1 MTATQ
6 TQYQAL
12 VKQATEA
19 KIAYDQGDLTMADA
33 EYDQLVA
40 EIAAAESEHPDWV
53 SGTSI
58 TEVIETTGDLPD
70 IEHAVPMLS
79 LDKVHEDVP
88 ALLRWLDGT
97 GTRAVEVQ
105 PKYDGMAVSAL
116 YDGGKLIHLATRGT
130 GTVGE
135 DITFAARQVRGL
147 PLQTD
152 ATARFEVRGEI
163 VMSAEDFE
171 EANRLRTEE
180 AERRAAERNEELR
193 KKGLPETAVARPKLF
208 VNKRNGTVG
217 AVRGSKGRAYDI
229 PVRLFAYDGVLAD
242 GTGVEDRELERA
254 GFIPATGIA
263 FEEASEQDIRVALDS
278 IERERA
284 RGDVDLDG
292 AVVKVTDRSLRAKL
306 GATGHHPRWAMAYKF
321 APEER
326 STTLLDVIWQVGR
339 TGVIA
344 PRAVLDPVFV
354 GGSTITYVTL
364 HNPNEIDRMD
374 VRIGDTVMVRRAG
387 DVIPR
392 IEGVLTSQRDG
403 TEAPIAKPTDCPQC
417 GGDIDTSEA
426 RWRCEDGA
434 VCGMGRL
441 IEYATGREAWDIEG
455 VGGTIA
461 SELTGVIVKV
471 SDLLSLPVERI
482 ADLPRRGAN
491 GQPVIT
497 KDGTP
502 SVVGM
507 TVASKIADQAEAA
520 RALPLHRHLTALGM
534 LSTGRRISKNLAS
547 HFGTL
552 AALRAATVEDL
563 AEVEKIGTVKAATIR
578 GELDRLSDDL
588 DQLEALGV
596 NLVEPKRAVADGG
609 PLVGKTVVATG
620 SFERWDRKSVGEAI
634 ESAGGKVGSS
644 VSKNTD
650 LLIAGEKA
658 GSKRAKAESLGVEI
672 VDEAEFAAMIG

>member
-1 MTATQ
+1 MSTRTE
-6 TQYQAL
+6 YQSL
-12 VKQATEA
+12 VQKVTEA
-19 KIAYDQGDLTMADA
+19 KAAYDQGNLLMADA
-33 EYDQLVA
+33 EYDELIAEVA
-40 EIAAAESEHPDWV
+40 ATESEHPEWV
-53 SGTSI
+53 EGTSI
-58 TEVIETTGDLPD
+58 TEVVETTGELPD

-88 ALLRWLDGT
+88 ALLRWLEGT
-97 GTRAVEVQ
+97 GTREVSVQ

-116 YDGGKLIHLATRGT
+116 YDGGKLVHLATRGT

-135 DITFAARQVRGL
+135 DITFAARQIKGL
-147 PLQTD
+147 PTEVIVPS
-152 ATARFEVRGEI
+152 RFEVRGEI
-163 VMSAEDFE
+163 VMNEEDFE
-171 EANRLRTEE
+171 EANRLRTEHGD
-180 AERRAAERNEELR
+180 RI
-193 KKGLPETAVARPKLF
+193 F

-217 AVRGSKGRAYDI
+217 AVRGAKSRDYDI
-229 PVRLFAYDGVLAD
+229 PVRLFAYDAVTDEGESIPDESLAK
-242 GTGVEDRELERA
+242 V
-254 GFIPATGIA
+254 GFVPATGID
-263 FEEASEQDIRVALDS
+263 FEHASDRDIKTALDS

-292 AVVKVTDRSLRAKL
+292 AVVKVIDRARRKRL

-354 GGSTITYVTL
+354 GGTTITYVTL
-364 HNPNEIDRMD
+364 HNPDEIDRMD

-392 IEGVLTSQRDG
+392 IEGVLTAQRDG

-417 GGDIDTSEA
+417 GGDIDSSEA
-426 RWRCEDGA
+426 RWRCENGA
-434 VCGMGRL
+434 ACGMGRL

-634 ESAGGKVGSS
+634 EAAGGKVGSS

-672 VDEAEFAAMIG
+672 MDESAFAALIGA

>member
-1 MTATQ
+1 MSTRTE
-6 TQYQAL
+6 YQSL
-12 VKQATEA
+12 VEKVTEA
-19 KIAYDQGDLTMADA
+19 KSAYDRGDLMMADA
-33 EYDQLVA
+33 EYDQAIAEVA
-40 EIAAAESEHPDWV
+40 AIESEHPEWV
-53 SGTSI
+53 EGTSI
-58 TEVIETTGDLPD
+58 TEVVETTTDLPD
-70 IEHAVPMLS
+70 IEHVVPMLS

-88 ALLRWLDGT
+88 ALLRWLEGT
-97 GTRAVEVQ
+97 GTREVQVQ
-105 PKYDGMAVSAL
+105 PKYDGMAVAAL
-116 YDGGKLIHLATRGT
+116 YESGKLVHLATRGT

-135 DITFAARQVRGL
+135 DITFAARQVWGL
-147 PLQTD
+147 PQEVSVLSP
-152 ATARFEVRGEI
+152 FEIRGEI
-163 VMSAEDFE
+163 VMDSEDFE
-171 EANRLRTEE
+171 EANRLR
-180 AERRAAERNEELR
+180 AEH
-193 KKGLPETAVARPKLF
+193 GDRPF

-217 AVRGSKGRAYDI
+217 AVRGAKSRDYDI
-229 PVRLFAYDGVLAD
+229 PVRLFTYDGVFLY
-242 GTGVEDRELERA
+242 GGEFEPHRMFQT
-254 GFIPATGIA
+254 GFIPADS
-263 FEEASEQDIRVALDS
+263 FEFEDASDDDIRSSLAA

-284 RGDVDLDG
+284 LGDVDLDG
-292 AVVKVTDRSLRAKL
+292 AVVKVIDRGLRTKL

-321 APEER
+321 APEEK

-374 VRIGDTVMVRRAG
+374 VRIGDTVLVRRAG

-426 RWRCEDGA
+426 RWRCENGA
-434 VCGMGRL
+434 ACGMGRL

-461 SELTGVIVKV
+461 SELTGAIVKV

-507 TVASKIADQAEAA
+507 TVASKIADRAEAS

-596 NLVEPKRAVADGG
+596 NLVEPKRAVAVGG

-620 SFERWDRKSVGEAI
+620 SFERWDRKSIGEAI
-634 ESAGGKVGSS
+634 EAAGGKVGSS

-672 VDEAEFAAMIG
+672 MDENAFAALIG

>member
-1 MTATQ
+1 MSTRTE
-6 TQYQAL
+6 YQSL
-12 VKQATEA
+12 VEKVTEA
-19 KIAYDQGDLTMADA
+19 KSAYDRGDLMMADA
-33 EYDQLVA
+33 EYDQAIAEVA
-40 EIAAAESEHPDWV
+40 AIESEHPEWV
-53 SGTSI
+53 EGTSI
-58 TEVIETTGDLPD
+58 TEVVETTTDLPD
-70 IEHAVPMLS
+70 IEHVVPMLS

-88 ALLRWLDGT
+88 ALLRWLEGT
-97 GTRAVEVQ
+97 GTREVQVQ
-105 PKYDGMAVSAL
+105 PKYDGMAVAAL
-116 YDGGKLIHLATRGT
+116 YESGKLVHLATRGT

-135 DITFAARQVRGL
+135 DITFAARQVWGL
-147 PLQTD
+147 PQEVSVLSP
-152 ATARFEVRGEI
+152 FEIRGEI
-163 VMSAEDFE
+163 VMDSEDFE
-171 EANRLRTEE
+171 EANRLR
-180 AERRAAERNEELR
+180 AEH
-193 KKGLPETAVARPKLF
+193 GDRPF

-217 AVRGSKGRAYDI
+217 AVRGAKSRDYDI
-229 PVRLFAYDGVLAD
+229 PVRLFTYDGVFLY
-242 GTGVEDRELERA
+242 GGEFEPHRMFQT
-254 GFIPATGIA
+254 GFIPADS
-263 FEEASEQDIRVALDS
+263 FEFEDASDDDIRSSLAA

-284 RGDVDLDG
+284 LGDVDLDG
-292 AVVKVTDRSLRAKL
+292 AVVKVIDRGLRTKL

-321 APEER
+321 APEEK

-374 VRIGDTVMVRRAG
+374 VRIGDTVLVRRAG

-426 RWRCEDGA
+426 RWRCENGA
-434 VCGMGRL
+434 ACGMGRL

-461 SELTGVIVKV
+461 SELTGAIVKV

-507 TVASKIADQAEAA
+507 TVASKIADRAEAA

-596 NLVEPKRAVADGG
+596 NLVEPKRAVAVGG

-620 SFERWDRKSVGEAI
+620 SFERWDRKSIGEAI
-634 ESAGGKVGSS
+634 EAAGGKVGSS

-672 VDEAEFAAMIG
+672 MDENAFAALIG

>member
-1 MTATQ
+1 MSTRTE
-6 TQYQAL
+6 YQSL
-12 VKQATEA
+12 VEKVTEA
-19 KIAYDQGDLTMADA
+19 KSAYDRGDLMMADA
-33 EYDQLVA
+33 EYDQAIAEVA
-40 EIAAAESEHPDWV
+40 AIESEHPEWV
-53 SGTSI
+53 EGTSI
-58 TEVIETTGDLPD
+58 TEVVETTGELPD

-88 ALLRWLDGT
+88 ALLRWLEGT
-97 GTRAVEVQ
+97 GTRAVSVQ

-116 YDGGKLIHLATRGT
+116 YDGGKLVHLATRGT

-135 DITFAARQVRGL
+135 DITFAARQIKGL
-147 PLQTD
+147 PTEVIVPS
-152 ATARFEVRGEI
+152 RFEVRGEI
-163 VMSAEDFE
+163 VMNEEDFE
-171 EANRLRTEE
+171 EANRLRTEHGD
-180 AERRAAERNEELR
+180 RI
-193 KKGLPETAVARPKLF
+193 F

-217 AVRGSKGRAYDI
+217 AVRGAKSRDYDI
-229 PVRLFAYDGVLAD
+229 PVRLFAYDAVTAEGESIPDESLAK
-242 GTGVEDRELERA
+242 V
-254 GFIPATGIA
+254 GFVPATGID
-263 FEEASEQDIRVALDS
+263 FEHASDRDIKTALDS

-292 AVVKVTDRSLRAKL
+292 AVVKVIDRARRKRL

-321 APEER
+321 APEEK

-392 IEGVLTSQRDG
+392 IEGVLTAQRDG

-426 RWRCEDGA
+426 RWRCENGA

-461 SELTGVIVKV
+461 SELTGAIVKV

-596 NLVEPKRAVADGG
+596 NLVEPKRAVAGGG

-620 SFERWDRKSVGEAI
+620 SFERWDRKSIGEAI
-634 ESAGGKVGSS
+634 EAAGGKVGSS

-672 VDEAEFAAMIG
+672 VDESAFAALIGA

>member
-1 MTATQ
+1 MSTRTE
-6 TQYQAL
+6 YQSL
-12 VKQATEA
+12 VQKVTEA
-19 KIAYDQGDLTMADA
+19 KAAYDQGNLLMADA
-33 EYDQLVA
+33 EYDELIAEVA
-40 EIAAAESEHPDWV
+40 ATESEHPEWV
-53 SGTSI
+53 EGTSI

-88 ALLRWLDGT
+88 ALLRWLEGT
-97 GTRAVEVQ
+97 GTREVSVQ

-116 YDGGKLIHLATRGT
+116 YDGGKLVHLATRGT

-135 DITFAARQVRGL
+135 DITFAARQIKGL
-147 PLQTD
+147 PTEVIVPS
-152 ATARFEVRGEI
+152 RFEVRGEI
-163 VMSAEDFE
+163 VMNEEDFE
-171 EANRLRTEE
+171 EANRLRTEH
-180 AERRAAERNEELR
+180 
-193 KKGLPETAVARPKLF
+193 GDRPF

-217 AVRGSKGRAYDI
+217 AVRGAKSRDYDI
-229 PVRLFAYDGVLAD
+229 PVRLFAYDAVTDEGESIPDESLAK
-242 GTGVEDRELERA
+242 V
-254 GFIPATGIA
+254 GFVPATGID
-263 FEEASEQDIRVALDS
+263 FEHASDRDIKTALDS

-292 AVVKVTDRSLRAKL
+292 AVVKVIDRARRKRL

-354 GGSTITYVTL
+354 GGTTITYVTL
-364 HNPNEIDRMD
+364 HNPDEIDRMD

-426 RWRCEDGA
+426 RWRCENGA
-434 VCGMGRL
+434 ACGMGRL

-461 SELTGVIVKV
+461 SELTGAIVKV

-482 ADLPRRGAN
+482 ANLPRRGAN

-634 ESAGGKVGSS
+634 EAAGGKVGSS

-650 LLIAGEKA
+650 LLVAGEKA

-672 VDEAEFAAMIG
+672 MDEAAFAALIG

>member
-97 GTRAVEVQ
+97 GTCAVEVQ

-116 YDGGKLIHLATRGT
+116 YDGGKLVHLATRGT

-171 EANRLRTEE
+171 EANRLRTEH
-180 AERRAAERNEELR
+180 
-193 KKGLPETAVARPKLF
+193 GDRPF

-217 AVRGSKGRAYDI
+217 AVRGSKGRDYDI

-392 IEGVLTSQRDG
+392 IEGVLTSKRDG
-403 TEAPIAKPTDCPQC
+403 TETPIVKPTDCPQC
-417 GGDIDTSEA
+417 GGGIDTSEA

-634 ESAGGKVGSS
+634 EFAGGKVGSS

-650 LLIAGEKA
+650 LLVAGEKA

-672 VDEAEFAAMIG
+672 MDEAEFAALIG

>member
-1 MTATQ
+1 PQ
-6 TQYQAL
+6 EVSVL
-12 VKQATEA
+12 SPF
-19 KIAYDQGDLTMADA
+19 
-33 EYDQLVA
+33 
-40 EIAAAESEHPDWV
+40 EI
-53 SGTSI
+53 
-58 TEVIETTGDLPD
+58 
-70 IEHAVPMLS
+70 
-79 LDKVHEDVP
+79 
-88 ALLRWLDGT
+88 
-97 GTRAVEVQ
+97 
-105 PKYDGMAVSAL
+105 
-116 YDGGKLIHLATRGT
+116 
-130 GTVGE
+130 
-135 DITFAARQVRGL
+135 
-147 PLQTD
+147 
-152 ATARFEVRGEI
+152 RGEI
-163 VMSAEDFE
+163 VMDSEDFE
-171 EANRLRTEE
+171 EANRLR
-180 AERRAAERNEELR
+180 AEH
-193 KKGLPETAVARPKLF
+193 GDRPF

-217 AVRGSKGRAYDI
+217 AVRGAKSRDYDI
-229 PVRLFAYDGVLAD
+229 PVRLFAYDGVFLD
-242 GTGVEDRELERA
+242 GEEFEPHRMFQT
-254 GFIPATGIA
+254 GFIPADS
-263 FEEASEQDIRVALDS
+263 FEFEDASDVDIRSSLAA

-284 RGDVDLDG
+284 LGDVDLDG
-292 AVVKVTDRSLRAKL
+292 AVVKVRARGLRAKL
-306 GATGHHPRWAMAYKF
+306 GATGHHPRSALAYQF
-321 APEER
+321 APEEK
-326 STTLLDVIWQVGR
+326 STTLLHVIWQVGR
-339 TGVIA
+339 AGAIT

-392 IEGVLTSQRDG
+392 IEGVLTAQRDG

-417 GGDIDTSEA
+417 GGDIDGSEA
-426 RWRCEDGA
+426 RWRCENGA
-434 VCGMGRL
+434 ACGMGRL
-441 IEYATGREAWDIEG
+441 IDYATGREAWDIEG

-552 AALRAATVEDL
+552 AALRAATVEEL
-563 AEVEKIGTVKAATIR
+563 SEVEKIGTVKAATIR

-596 NLVEPKRAVADGG
+596 NLVEPKRAVAGGG

-634 ESAGGKVGSS
+634 EAAGGKVGSS

-650 LLIAGEKA
+650 LLVAGEKA

-672 VDEAEFAAMIG
+672 MDENAFAALIGA

>member
-1 MTATQ
+1 MSTRTE
-6 TQYQAL
+6 YQSL
-12 VKQATEA
+12 VEKVTEA
-19 KIAYDQGDLTMADA
+19 KSAYDRGDLMMADA
-33 EYDQLVA
+33 EYDQAIAEVA
-40 EIAAAESEHPDWV
+40 AIESEHPEWV
-53 SGTSI
+53 EGTSI
-58 TEVIETTGDLPD
+58 TEVVETTTDLPD
-70 IEHAVPMLS
+70 IEHVVPMLS

-88 ALLRWLDGT
+88 ALLRWLEGT
-97 GTRAVEVQ
+97 GTREVQVQ
-105 PKYDGMAVSAL
+105 PKYDGMAVAAL
-116 YDGGKLIHLATRGT
+116 YESGKLVHLATRGT

-135 DITFAARQVRGL
+135 DITFAARQVWGL
-147 PLQTD
+147 PQEVSVLSP
-152 ATARFEVRGEI
+152 FEIRGEI
-163 VMSAEDFE
+163 VMDSEDFE
-171 EANRLRTEE
+171 EANRLR
-180 AERRAAERNEELR
+180 AEH
-193 KKGLPETAVARPKLF
+193 GDRPF

-217 AVRGSKGRAYDI
+217 AVRGAKSRDYDI
-229 PVRLFAYDGVLAD
+229 PVRLFTYDGVFLY
-242 GTGVEDRELERA
+242 GGEFEPHRMFQT
-254 GFIPATGIA
+254 GFIPADS
-263 FEEASEQDIRVALDS
+263 FEFEDASDDDIRSSLAA

-284 RGDVDLDG
+284 LGDVDLDG
-292 AVVKVTDRSLRAKL
+292 AVVKVIDRGLRTKL

-321 APEER
+321 APEEK

-417 GGDIDTSEA
+417 GGAIDSSEA
-426 RWRCEDGA
+426 RWRCENGA
-434 VCGMGRL
+434 ACGMGRL

-596 NLVEPKRAVADGG
+596 NLVEPKRAVAGGG

-620 SFERWDRKSVGEAI
+620 SFERWDRKSIGEAI
-634 ESAGGKVGSS
+634 EAAGGKVGSS

-672 VDEAEFAAMIG
+672 MDENAFAALIG